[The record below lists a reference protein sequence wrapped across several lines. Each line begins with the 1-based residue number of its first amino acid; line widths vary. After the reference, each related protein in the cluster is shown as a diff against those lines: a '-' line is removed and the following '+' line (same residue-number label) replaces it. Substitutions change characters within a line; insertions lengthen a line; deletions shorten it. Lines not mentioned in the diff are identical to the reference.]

1 MATGAFSLENGGIV
15 FENLDLSVPFGGSGM
30 FIALHQNGVLE
41 SGAPLLTKVAHLKD
55 ELETVEAELRAC
67 NDFASLLC
75 LRETFHRRGRDF
87 EQEFQRK
94 IDKLKHSKANLELE
108 LNNVRSQLTKI
119 DQALPILADGI
130 VGNRTSVHQKRL
142 GSKKYSINVLQRL
155 SVIRRHINLTASEL
169 CKKLEIEEVPLPEQ
183 WQDELGQYSWRS
195 AYLNPKYRKRIDT
208 MFSRDKGELNL
219 R

>member
-1 MATGAFSLENGGIV
+1 MATGAFSIENGGIV

-75 LRETFHRRGRDF
+75 LRETFQRRGRDF

-94 IDKLKHSKANLELE
+94 IDKLEHSKANLELE
-108 LNNVRSQLTKI
+108 LNNVRSQLTTI
-119 DQALPILADGI
+119 DHTLPIVADGI
-130 VGNRTSVHQKRL
+130 VGNRTSALQERL
-142 GSKKYSINVLQRL
+142 GAKKYSINVLHRL
-155 SVIRRHINLTASEL
+155 HVIGQHPDLNANEL
-169 CKKLEIEEVPLPEQ
+169 CKRLEAEDVPLPEP
-183 WQDELGQYSWRS
+183 WQDKFGQCAWHS
-195 AYLNPKYRKRIDT
+195 AYMNLKYRKRIDT
-208 MFSRDKGELNL
+208 MFSRDKKILNL